1 MWKITFIPFPC
12 LIMARGGIMYGYWGK
27 ILRVNLSTGKIS
39 VEEFGE
45 DFVKKWLGTRGFAIH
60 YLLKEMDPKVDPF
73 SEENKLIFSTGALT
87 GTTAPTGGRYMVIT
101 KSPLTGFIAMANSG
115 GFFGAEL
122 KKAGWDMIIFEGKS
136 DKPVYLWIEDEKV
149 ELKDA
154 SHVWGKRVSETE
166 KILTEEF
173 GDKHVQIA
181 SIGPAGE
188 NLVRFSAIMNNG
200 HRAAARGGVGAV
212 MGSKKLKAI
221 AVRGH
226 KRVEVIDRRK
236 FTSVMREKTDKLK
249 NDPVAGQGLPAYGT
263 AVLVNIINQNGLY
276 PTRNFRYGQFEYAE
290 EQSGEA
296 MAKKYLKRNKPC
308 FACPIGCGRVNE
320 METIG
325 ETEGPEYESTWA
337 LGANLGINDLASIIE
352 ANHLCDDYGLDTIST
367 GGTLATAMELYDQ
380 GYLKQED
387 LGDAPPFR
395 WGNSEVLHYYISKIA
410 KREGFGNI
418 LAEGGYRLAE
428 KYGCVDCFMGVK
440 KQELPAY
447 DPRGA
452 EGHGLGYATDNRG
465 GDHIKAYLISPE
477 ILGYPFKMDPHDIS
491 DEKVKMLILFQDL
504 TAVIDAAGM
513 CVFTTF
519 GLGGDDYRD
528 LLNAAFGYNLSTDEW
543 LKIGERIWN
552 AERLFNLKAG
562 LIPERDDTLPKRL
575 TEEPMPAGP
584 NKGHVVRLKEM
595 LPRYY
600 ALRGWNPD
608 GTMPEEKIKELGLE
622 EYL

>member
-1 MWKITFIPFPC
+1 
-12 LIMARGGIMYGYWGK
+12 MYGYWGK
-27 ILRVNLSTGKIS
+27 ILRVNLSTGEIR

-45 DFVKKWLGTRGFAIH
+45 DFVKKWLGTRGFGIH
-60 YLLKEMDPKVDPF
+60 YLLKEMDPKADPLG
-73 SEENKLIFSTGALT
+73 EENKLIFSTGALT

-122 KKAGWDMIIFEGKS
+122 KMAGWDAIIIEGKS
-136 DKPVYLWIEDEKV
+136 EKPVYLRIEDDKV
-149 ELKDA
+149 EIKDA

-166 KILTEEF
+166 RILTEEF

-188 NLVRFSAIMNNG
+188 NLVRFAAVMNNG
-200 HRAAARGGVGAV
+200 HRAAGRGGVGAV

-221 AVRGH
+221 VVRGH
-226 KRVEVIDRRK
+226 KRVEVIDRGK
-236 FTSVMREKTDKLK
+236 FTSVVREKTEKLK
-249 NDPVAGQGLPAYGT
+249 NDPVAGKGLPAYGT

-276 PTRNFRYGQFEYAE
+276 PTMNFRYGQFEYAE

-308 FACPIGCGRVNE
+308 YACPIGCGRVND
-320 METIG
+320 MDTVG

-352 ANHLCDDYGLDTIST
+352 ANHLCDDFGLDTIST
-367 GGTLATAMELYDQ
+367 GGTLATAMELYDR
-380 GYLKQED
+380 GFLKDED

-395 WGNSEVLHYYISKIA
+395 WGNTEVLHYYIPRIA
-410 KREGFGNI
+410 KREGFGEI

-519 GLGGDDYRD
+519 GLGADDYRD
-528 LLNAAFGYNLSTDEW
+528 LLNAAFGFNLSTEEW

-562 LIPERDDTLPKRL
+562 LNPLRDDTLPKRL
-575 TEEPMPAGP
+575 TDEPMPEGP

-600 ALRGWNPD
+600 ALRGWNED
-608 GTMPEEKIKELGLE
+608 GTIPEEKIRELGLE